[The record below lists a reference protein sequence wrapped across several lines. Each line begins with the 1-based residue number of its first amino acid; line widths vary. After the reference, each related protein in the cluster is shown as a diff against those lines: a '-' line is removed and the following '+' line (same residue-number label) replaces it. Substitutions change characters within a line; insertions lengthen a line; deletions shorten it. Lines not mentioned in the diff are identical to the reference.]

1 MIPNDQ
7 NVHQKR
13 FYPNVNAVA
22 PNAVA
27 PSYDNNNR
35 DNQAQAISLNELKSR
50 QPNEAELNTYAKWF
64 YSEHNSPNEKE
75 VLKSP
80 PLKSL
85 PKSQRNDD
93 VNLSKNDEEH
103 TGYGCCDYM
112 LIGLSY
118 VIGFIFLPIF
128 IVLSI
133 KIIKEYERAVIMR
146 LGRIASGGAK
156 GPGLFW
162 VLPCTDTIQV
172 VDLRTLTFNIPPQ
185 EILTKDSVTVAV
197 DGVCYFRTYNPVVA
211 VTKTENAA
219 NATR

>member
-1 MIPNDQ
+1 MKVANGDHSKGFLYYVCYIVIYFNLSYSLKVDDQ
-7 NVHQKR
+7 NDAK
-13 FYPNVNAVA
+13 
-22 PNAVA
+22 
-27 PSYDNNNR
+27 
-35 DNQAQAISLNELKSR
+35 
-50 QPNEAELNTYAKWF
+50 NTT
-64 YSEHNSPNEKE
+64 SS
-75 VLKSP
+75 
-80 PLKSL
+80 
-85 PKSQRNDD
+85 
-93 VNLSKNDEEH
+93 
-103 TGYGCCDYM
+103 YGCCDYM